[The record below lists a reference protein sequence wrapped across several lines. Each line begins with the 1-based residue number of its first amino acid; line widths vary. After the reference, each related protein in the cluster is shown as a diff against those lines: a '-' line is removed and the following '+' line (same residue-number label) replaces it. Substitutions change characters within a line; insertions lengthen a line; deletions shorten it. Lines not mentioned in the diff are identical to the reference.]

1 MLMHGGPFLLA
12 HAIDPTGPF
21 MLDIFGPAG
30 PSMYP
35 DQIFCYISNGARKAG
50 RG

>member
-1 MLMHGGPFLLA
+1 
-12 HAIDPTGPF
+12 

-35 DQIFCYISNGARKAG
+35 DQIFCYSTRLTRLVVATKVLQENIL
-50 RG
+50 